1 MTKTNKKLYISLVT
15 FFIIL
20 IISIFLDTNY
30 VQAVS
35 KVQLNTTSKVLIK
48 GTSYT
53 LKVKNTK
60 KKAKWYSSNK
70 KIATVNSNG
79 RVKAIKSGTTT
90 IKAKVGTKSYSCKI
104 TVRNKEIFEDYY
116 TKADKKMK
124 KMKLD
129 EKIAQLL
136 LVRFP
141 EKDGKEILKKYQFGG
156 YIFFTKDFKGKT
168 KSQIINRNKELQKV
182 AKIPILTAVDEEGGS
197 VVRISSN
204 KKLIESKFESP
215 MTLYKLGG
223 FNKIKQD
230 TIKKSNFLSSL
241 GINLNLAPVVD
252 VSTNSKDYMYKRT
265 LGKGTKLTSTY
276 AKTVI
281 SSSKGRKVSYTLKHF
296 PGYGNNV
303 DTHTGKAIDKR
314 KYKDI
319 LNNDLPPFRAGINAG
334 AEAVLISHNIVTSI
348 DKNNPASLSAKVH
361 KLLRNNL
368 NFTGI
373 IITDAIDMGAVS
385 NDKNATVKAIQAG
398 NDLIITTDYKA
409 SITSVKKALKSG
421 KISQKTIDKAVRRVL
436 AWKYYKKMI

>member
-1 MTKTNKKLYISLVT
+1 MIKTKKILLL
-15 FFIIL
+15 FFVIF
-20 IISIFLDTNY
+20 IISIFLNVNY
-30 VQAVS
+30 VRAAS
-35 KVQLNTTSKVLIK
+35 KVQIK
-48 GTSYT
+48 
-53 LKVKNTK
+53 
-60 KKAKWYSSNK
+60 
-70 KIATVNSNG
+70 
-79 RVKAIKSGTTT
+79 
-90 IKAKVGTKSYSCKI
+90 
-104 TVRNKEIFEDYY
+104 NKEIFEKYY
-116 TKADKKMK
+116 AKANKKMK

-136 LVRFP
+136 LVRYP
-141 EKDGKEILKKYQFGG
+141 EKNGKEILKKYQFGG

-168 KSQIINRNKELQKV
+168 KSQIVNRSKQLQKV
-182 AKIPILTAVDEEGGS
+182 AKVPILTAVDEEGGS

-204 KKLIESKFESP
+204 KKFIKSKFESP
-215 MTLYKLGG
+215 LKLYKLGG

-230 TIKKSNFLSSL
+230 TIKKSKFLSSL

-281 SSSKGRKVSYTLKHF
+281 SSSKGKKVSYTLKHF

-303 DTHTGKAIDKR
+303 DTHTGKSIDKR

-319 LNNDLPPFRAGINAG
+319 LKNDLPPFRAGINAG

-348 DKNNPASLSAKVH
+348 DKKNPASLSSKVH

-398 NDLIITTDYKA
+398 NDLIITTDYMA
-409 SITSVKKALKSG
+409 SIKSVKKALKSG
-421 KISQKTIDKAVRRVL
+421 KISQKTIDKAVRRIL